1 MREREGAVYS
11 IGAYG
16 QMSRIGDHSVVMGT
30 TFPMKPELKD
40 KVLGIIAGEFKAM
53 ENNVTDAEL
62 NKVKEFMVKTLTA
75 GFEKNENWLNAI
87 SGACMNGVDT
97 FNDAVD
103 VINAIT
109 VEDVQDF
116 MKQLNA
122 QGNYRVV
129 VLDPETASAE

>member
-1 MREREGAVYS
+1 
-11 IGAYG
+11 
-16 QMSRIGDHSVVMGT
+16 
-30 TFPMKPELKD
+30 
-40 KVLGIIAGEFKAM
+40 M
-53 ENNVTDAEL
+53 ESDVTEAEL

-129 VLDPETASAE
+129 ILDPETASAE